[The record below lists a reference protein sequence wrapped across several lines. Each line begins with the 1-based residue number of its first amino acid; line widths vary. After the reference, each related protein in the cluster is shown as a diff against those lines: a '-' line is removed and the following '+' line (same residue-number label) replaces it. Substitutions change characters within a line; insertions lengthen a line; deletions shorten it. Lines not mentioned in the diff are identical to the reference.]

1 MDNNKNIK
9 KSFARIYGSAGD
21 ALIIIGI
28 LKAYWPL
35 LLICFI
41 LGYVARALFRFP
53 DFSISQIGIILV
65 SSAIFCSFLL
75 LIGDKRLKNYLKGAK
90 GEEWV
95 VKELSYLNADYAVFN
110 DLRLPHSKSNFDHII
125 IGSTGIYIIETKNWS
140 GHINFTSEGVFFD
153 NKLIKV
159 SPIKQIKGQE
169 KDLID
174 FLNEQD
180 CKTISVKS
188 VLCFIDSQLDKPVM
202 NVNGVIICSGDML
215 INIITDELN
224 NRIDDKVRIE
234 AEEVIKKL
242 LV

>member
-110 DLRLPHSKSNFDHII
+110 DTATTEIYTLHIV
-125 IGSTGIYIIETKNWS
+125 GS
-140 GHINFTSEGVFFD
+140 
-153 NKLIKV
+153 
-159 SPIKQIKGQE
+159 
-169 KDLID
+169 
-174 FLNEQD
+174 
-180 CKTISVKS
+180 
-188 VLCFIDSQLDKPVM
+188 
-202 NVNGVIICSGDML
+202 
-215 INIITDELN
+215 
-224 NRIDDKVRIE
+224 VRC
-234 AEEVIKKL
+234 V
-242 LV
+242 